1 MGNGDQLASGGIRAT
16 YGPLYVSQEKWD
28 SIFADGNAS
37 KVPNAVTH
45 AVAGARKKARTTRKT
60 TPKKH
65 KG

>member
-1 MGNGDQLASGGIRAT
+1 MGRGDHLAGGGIKAT
-16 YGPLYVSQEKWD
+16 WGRLDVSKEKWD

-45 AVAGARKKARTTRKT
+45 TVAGARKKALTTRKT